1 MKNILIPTDFSIRS
15 LGYVHSVV
23 AHHPN
28 ESVNIIFMHA
38 MTMPDSLFDLITY
51 TRNSRHVDL
60 ITADFKDGCEIIRNK
75 YASSVNK
82 LKVEFFHGNTRAAF
96 RNFCLAQNVDLIL
109 LPADNDFHCPSGRSY
124 NPAKLISTSK
134 YPLLKTTL
142 MGSRKVV
149 TKSTISALLLAT
161 E

>member
-23 AHHPN
+23 AQHPN
-28 ESVNIIFMHA
+28 ETVNIIFMHA
-38 MTMPDSLFDLITY
+38 LNMPDSLFELITY
-51 TRNSRHVDL
+51 TRNSRHIDL

-75 YASSVNK
+75 YASSVSK

-96 RNFCLAQNVDLIL
+96 RNFCLAQNIDLIV
-109 LPADNDFHCPSGRSY
+109 LPTDNEYLCPSKRSY
-124 NPAKLISTSK
+124 NPAKLISSSK
-134 YPLLKTTL
+134 YPILKTTL
-142 MGSRKVV
+142 ARTHKVV
-149 TKSTISALLLAT
+149 TRSTISALLMAT